1 MTGVT
6 GSYFERGEYYCT
18 LNMVVLK
25 AFISSVISFSLKRK
39 FIYFHLSGEELG
51 HSAKTHIN
59 FTNNGKCSPLHLAV
73 QSGDLEM
80 IKMCIEFG
88 AQIDLKQVKFRLEQN
103 VFLIKPMYL

>member
-1 MTGVT
+1 
-6 GSYFERGEYYCT
+6 
-18 LNMVVLK
+18 
-25 AFISSVISFSLKRK
+25 
-39 FIYFHLSGEELG
+39 LG

-88 AQIDLKQVKFRLEQN
+88 AQIDLKQVKLQMEAN
-103 VFLIKPMYL
+103 TILIKPRYL

>member
-1 MTGVT
+1 MTG
-6 GSYFERGEYYCT
+6 SCFEKGEYYCT
-18 LNMVVLK
+18 LNMLVLK
-25 AFISSVISFSLKRK
+25 AFISSAMSFSLLKK
-39 FIYFHLSGEELG
+39 CISFHLSGEELG

-88 AQIDLKQVKFRLEQN
+88 AQIDLKQVKLRLE
-103 VFLIKPMYL
+103 

>member
-1 MTGVT
+1 MG
-6 GSYFERGEYYCT
+6 GYYSVVNI
-18 LNMVVLK
+18 LVLK
-25 AFISSVISFSLKRK
+25 ALIASVIFLALK
-39 FIYFHLSGEELG
+39 ISTYFHFSGEELG

-88 AQIDLKQVKFRLEQN
+88 AQIDLKQVKL
-103 VFLIKPMYL
+103 

>member
-1 MTGVT
+1 MARKDCFCY
-6 GSYFERGEYYCT
+6 S
-18 LNMVVLK
+18 VLAIK
-25 AFISSVISFSLKRK
+25 IE
-39 FIYFHLSGEELG
+39 IYFHLSGEELG

-88 AQIDLKQVKFRLEQN
+88 AQIDLKQVNIAIEWN
-103 VFLIKPMYL
+103 IVLIEVQCLWNSE

>member
-1 MTGVT
+1 MIDVA
-6 GSYFERGEYYCT
+6 GSYFERGEYYST
-18 LNMVVLK
+18 LNLFVLK
-25 AFISSVISFSLKRK
+25 AFYLLLSHSHLKKSV
-39 FIYFHLSGEELG
+39 YFHLLGEELG

-88 AQIDLKQVKFRLEQN
+88 AQIDLKQVKLRVEQN
-103 VFLIKPMYL
+103 VIVIKSKYL